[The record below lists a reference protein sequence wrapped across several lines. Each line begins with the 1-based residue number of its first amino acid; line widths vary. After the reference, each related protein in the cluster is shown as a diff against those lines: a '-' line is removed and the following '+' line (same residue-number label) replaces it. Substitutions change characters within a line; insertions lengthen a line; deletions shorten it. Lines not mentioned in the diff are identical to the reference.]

1 MENIVCSQVTKT
13 YGKKNAVDH
22 IDLTIEKGKI
32 YGMIGR
38 NGAGKT
44 TLLSMMAK
52 QIAPTFGKVTW
63 NGQDIWENKEALN
76 HICFAR
82 EIAVGSSN
90 NGLATLKAKDYL
102 QAASFFYPNW
112 DKEFASELIK
122 KFELDIK
129 QKLGK
134 MSKGMLSM
142 VTIIIALA
150 SKADFTFMDEP
161 VAGLD
166 VVAREDFYRILLN
179 EYMES
184 GRTFIVSTHIIEEA
198 SDIFEE
204 VIMINRGKVLAKENT
219 QELLERT
226 YQVNGLA
233 ETVDKA
239 VEGLKCY
246 HAEKIGR
253 SKSVVVVLEPGQSL
267 RKDPELTITP
277 VKLQHL
283 FVAMCGMEN

>member
-1 MENIVCSQVTKT
+1 MEQMVCSQITKT
-13 YGKKNAVDH
+13 YGNKNAVDH

-44 TLLSMMAK
+44 TLLSMMANHV
-52 QIAPTFGKVTW
+52 APSSGTVTW
-63 NGQDIWENKEALN
+63 NGQNVWENQEALN

-82 EIAVGSSN
+82 EIVANGTNGVSN
-90 NGLATLKAKDYL
+90 LKVRDYL
-102 QAASFFYPNW
+102 QAASFFFPNW
-112 DKEFASELIK
+112 DKELANDLVK
-122 KFELDIK
+122 KFELDTK
-129 QKLGK
+129 KKLSK
-134 MSKGMLSM
+134 LSKGMLSM
-142 VTIIIALA
+142 VTIIVALA

-166 VVAREDFYRILLN
+166 VVARDYFYRVLLD

-204 VIMINRGKVLAKENT
+204 VIMINQGKLLLKENT
-219 QELLERT
+219 QELLERA
-226 YQVNGLA
+226 YQISGLA
-233 ETVDKA
+233 ETVDQA

-246 HAEKIGR
+246 HPEKIGR
-253 SKSVVVVLEPGQSL
+253 SKSVVVVLEPGQKL
-267 RKDPELTITP
+267 DKNPELTIVP
-277 VKLQHL
+277 VNLQNL

>member
-1 MENIVCSQVTKT
+1 MENIVCLQVTKT

-44 TLLSMMAK
+44 TLLSMMAN
-52 QIAPTFGKVTW
+52 QIAPTSGKVTW

-82 EIAVGSSN
+82 EIAVNSST
-90 NGLATLKAKDYL
+90 NGLATVKAKDYL

-122 KFELDIK
+122 KFDLDVK

-204 VIMINRGKVLAKENT
+204 VIMINHGKVLAKENT

-233 ETVDKA
+233 QNVDKA

-246 HAEKIGR
+246 HPETIGR

-267 RKDPELTITP
+267 DRNPELTITP
-277 VKLQHL
+277 VNLQHL